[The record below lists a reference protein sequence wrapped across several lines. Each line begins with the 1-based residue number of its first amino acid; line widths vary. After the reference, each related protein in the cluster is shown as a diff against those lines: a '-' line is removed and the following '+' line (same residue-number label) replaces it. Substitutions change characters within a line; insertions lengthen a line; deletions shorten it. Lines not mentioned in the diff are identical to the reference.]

1 MLQDFI
7 GGAKGILVILG
18 LAALLALGGY
28 TLVDVDART
37 PTFSSAVSTDE

>member
-18 LAALLALGGY
+18 LAALLMLGGY
-28 TLVDVDART
+28 IFSEFEART
-37 PTFSSAVSTDE
+37 PTFGSAPHSGQ

>member
-7 GGAKGILVILG
+7 GGAKGILVVVG
-18 LAALLALGGY
+18 LAALLALAGY
-28 TLVDVDART
+28 ILFDFDART